1 MGKSMKADYQKYG
14 APIVIDD
21 RTVGVLLA
29 TAEHLTPIYEETM
42 LLQQLVEDL
51 RLLSLADAGQL
62 WSIRSSVDV
71 TGLLSGVA
79 EGAGAVAEDKGIL
92 LRVDVP
98 QMLLVVDGEV
108 DRRQPKASPR
118 ALTTRDVGRRTVD
131 ATSIAR
137 TSSAIW

>member
-1 MGKSMKADYQKYG
+1 MKADYQKYG

-42 LLQQLVEDL
+42 LLQRLVEDP

-62 WSIRSSVDV
+62 RSIRSNVDV
-71 TGLLSGVA
+71 TGLFSGVA

-98 QMLLVVDGEV
+98 QMPLVVDGEA
-108 DRRQPKASPR
+108 DRRQPKVA
-118 ALTTRDVGRRTVD
+118 RR
-131 ATSIAR
+131 
-137 TSSAIW
+137 SSVIW